1 MGPDAGNGKRRGT
14 AGMNMNEI
22 LRRDLIGIINECR
35 RVMEQAELELAL
47 LEEGEKDNKGGD
59 SP

>member
-1 MGPDAGNGKRRGT
+1 
-14 AGMNMNEI
+14 MNMNEI

-35 RVMEQAELELAL
+35 RVMGQAELELAL